1 LQEEAYSYTVI
12 MAATVTL
19 NSLRALKAAFDDEKK
34 RKEEEFK
41 RAAEEAM
48 NKVVRVEVDKI
59 KEKIVNLATKGYDQ
73 AVIPM
78 ENVSYNSVVISTLRK
93 ELEGVSINVYEE
105 DREAG
110 NCRWSVMKNI
120 TISWA

>member
-1 LQEEAYSYTVI
+1 MST
-12 MAATVTL
+12 TVTL

-93 ELEGVSINVYEE
+93 ELEGVSINVCEE

-110 NCRWSVMKNI
+110 NCRWSVIKNI